1 MLGNNIIVEKPEY
14 VFTLLEKDLST
25 TKKPCGTILEKT
37 LKYYWKDLT
46 ITLTDSNPKKGL
58 VFWD

>member
-1 MLGNNIIVEKPEY
+1 